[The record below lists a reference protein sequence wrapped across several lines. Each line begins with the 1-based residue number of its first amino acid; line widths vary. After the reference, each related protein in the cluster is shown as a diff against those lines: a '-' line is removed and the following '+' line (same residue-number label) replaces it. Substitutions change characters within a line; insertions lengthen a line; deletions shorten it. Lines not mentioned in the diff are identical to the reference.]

1 MSQCIDFPCCGHES
15 GCCPS
20 FDDDGRQIDMKC
32 TCGASVPLSSRSSIC
47 ESCFNR
53 LDEDPNDWDHEADPC
68 FDDDEEDSDDLY
80 DSSLEMAFDFHA
92 EYDF

>member
-1 MSQCIDFPCCGHES
+1 
-15 GCCPS
+15 
-20 FDDDGRQIDMKC
+20 
-32 TCGASVPLSSRSSIC
+32 
-47 ESCFNR
+47 